1 MEIIT
6 EPIPGVPGR
15 YVDFLGF
22 NKQELELSGDIII
35 KALEKELEK
44 AEKKYEYYKDIQE
57 SGEATTKQQ
66 TMYFEY
72 EEKVNKLADLL
83 TDFRHKRKCIKY

>member
-1 MEIIT
+1 M
-6 EPIPGVPGR
+6 PGVPGR

-44 AEKKYEYYKDIQE
+44 AEKKYE
-57 SGEATTKQQ
+57 
-66 TMYFEY
+66 
-72 EEKVNKLADLL
+72 L
-83 TDFRHKRKCIKY
+83 